1 MRPQPPHRH
10 LDSLTEM
17 DSGSLL
23 MPRRSTSL
31 GRLERE
37 KGGALFLEKPGA
49 QLRHS
54 QRPCHRS
61 STAKKRNAREPQIQP
76 ARSGDLP
83 RA

>member
-1 MRPQPPHRH
+1 
-10 LDSLTEM
+10 M

-31 GRLERE
+31 GSLERE
-37 KGGALFLEKPGA
+37 KEGALFLEKPDA